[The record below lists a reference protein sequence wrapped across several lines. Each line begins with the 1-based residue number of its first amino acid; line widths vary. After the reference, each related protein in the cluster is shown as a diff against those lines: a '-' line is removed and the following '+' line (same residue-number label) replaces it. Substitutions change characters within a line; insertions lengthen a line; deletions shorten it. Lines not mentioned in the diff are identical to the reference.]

1 LKRASMLINNS
12 SETIAKTDERVCR
25 EAIEKRER
33 ERERELFV
41 KRKDLIG
48 KERIKMESEVT
59 NRFSH
64 NFVII

>member
-1 LKRASMLINNS
+1 MLINNS

-25 EAIEKRER
+25 EAIEKR